1 MERTIEFKN
10 FQYVNNYI
18 SADLYTNDEFIMKI
32 SDTELHI
39 KGANDTGVIL
49 YEYFRKA
56 ALIYLGGANHNP
68 SSFNVH

>member
-1 MERTIEFKN
+1 MDKVIEFKN
-10 FQYVNNYI
+10 FEYENNFI
-18 SADLYTNDEFIMKI
+18 SADLYTNDKFIMKI

-39 KGANDTGVIL
+39 KGADDTGVIL

-56 ALIYLGGANHNP
+56 ALIYLGGANYNP